1 MMGVVMAGILLVLS
15 NVFTLLFVVSS
26 MLALGL
32 SLTVKQILEP
42 LKDAKLVV
50 LALVAN
56 FVLVPALALGL
67 RAVIPMDESFGTG
80 LVLLACAAG
89 APFLPRLVQLAKG
102 DVPFGVGLMVMLMV
116 VTVAF
121 MPLVLPLLLPG
132 VTVNPM
138 DIASSLVVM
147 MLIPLGIGLAL
158 RARYPEL
165 AASLQPGFDQ
175 TAGLA
180 LKALL
185 VAMLLLNWRTLLGTI
200 GSGAILAAVLLVVG
214 AFAVGHLLGPA
225 PSARTVLALGTAQR
239 NVAAAMVV
247 ASGNF
252 ADDPN
257 VMVMVLVGSVLMLA
271 LLLPGSSEIGRRT
284 RLV

>member
-1 MMGVVMAGILLVLS
+1 MGVVMAEMLLVLS

-67 RAVIPMDESFGTG
+67 WAVIPMDESFGTG

-89 APFLPRLVQLAKG
+89 APFLPKLVQLAKG

-147 MLIPLGIGLAL
+147 MLIPLGVGLAL

-214 AFAVGHLLGPA
+214 AFAVGYLLGPA
-225 PSARTVLALGTAQR
+225 PSGRTVLALGTAQR

-271 LLLPGSSEIGRRT
+271 LLLPGSSEIGRRAG
-284 RLV
+284 LV

>member
-1 MMGVVMAGILLVLS
+1 MMGVVMAEMLLVLS

-67 RAVIPMDESFGTG
+67 WAVIPMDESFGTG

-89 APFLPRLVQLAKG
+89 APFLPKLVQLAKG

-147 MLIPLGIGLAL
+147 MLIPLGVGLAL

-214 AFAVGHLLGPA
+214 AFAVGYLLGPA
-225 PSARTVLALGTAQR
+225 PSGRTVLALGTAQR

-271 LLLPGSSEIGRRT
+271 LLLPGSSEIGRRAG
-284 RLV
+284 LV

>member
-1 MMGVVMAGILLVLS
+1 MGVVMAEMLLVLS

-67 RAVIPMDESFGTG
+67 WAVIPMDESFGTG

-89 APFLPRLVQLAKG
+89 APFLPKLVQLAKG

-147 MLIPLGIGLAL
+147 MLIPLGVGLAL

-214 AFAVGHLLGPA
+214 AFAVGYLLGPA
-225 PSARTVLALGTAQR
+225 PSGRTVLALGTAQR

-257 VMVMVLVGSVLMLA
+257 VMEMVLVGSVLMLA
-271 LLLPGSSEIGRRT
+271 LLLPGSSEIGRRAG
-284 RLV
+284 LV